1 MMKPILV
8 KKVDAP
14 ARYAKPKPAAVKP
27 KPVFA
32 VKPQSHVSNPWLEFD
47 RLFKKG
53 GDQ

>member
-14 ARYAKPKPAAVKP
+14 ARYAKPTAAAKP
-27 KPVFA
+27 KPVFT

-47 RLFKKG
+47 RLFKKEG
-53 GDQ
+53 Q